1 VYWKLSRVRR
11 VEFELSSAEF
21 ELRLCGNKTST
32 LAEIPVT
39 YNCPFCHRSLGSFE
53 LMSSLSLSLSLVTHI
68 HTHTLSLYLL
78 TLSCTHFLS
87 LDLLA
92 LFCTRSYLS
101 FLSLSLCRCVS
112 LSLVVSLSLS
122 RHRSTHTP
130 THILSPS
137 LWIHRSTRYTI
148 YITMFGTQP
157 V

>member
-1 VYWKLSRVRR
+1 
-11 VEFELSSAEF
+11 LSSAEF
-21 ELRLCGNKTST
+21 ELRLRGNKTST

-53 LMSSLSLSLSLVTHI
+53 LMNSLSLSLSLVTHI

-92 LFCTRSYLS
+92 LFCTRNYLS

-112 LSLVVSLSLS
+112 LSLFVSLSLS

-130 THILSPS
+130 THILS
-137 LWIHRSTRYTI
+137 LCGSTDLL
-148 YITMFGTQP
+148 GTQSTLPCLEHNKCECSHSQTLTGQP
-157 V
+157 VV